1 MSSICCG
8 YSWGSQKI
16 DVVLLI
22 LQYPVVAFVIVFL
35 SVRSSILITLINC
48 RNVHISQVTVTL
60 ELSQKLNMSLSLW
73 MSWWPAHIWFVIL
86 IKCERKS
93 VNMYCKMLIINLKS
107 EVNLFRSEGSDWL
120 LLVPNRGTDNKVTQG
135 AILDLSKISIAKNE
149 YIFSSFSN
157 LLYIRRSDFGD
168 NGVKM
173 MKIED
178 KLSKIIWFTC

>member
-1 MSSICCG
+1 MRVTKDWCRFINTTISCRCLRHRLFVGQVKYPHHSDQLPKRSYKSSDC
-8 YSWGSQKI
+8 YSR
-16 DVVLLI
+16 
-22 LQYPVVAFVIVFL
+22 VVA
-35 SVRSSILITLINC
+35 
-48 RNVHISQVTVTL
+48 
-60 ELSQKLNMSLSLW
+60 KLKISLSLW

-86 IKCERKS
+86 IKCGRKS
-93 VNMYCKMLIINLKS
+93 ANMYCKMLIINLKS

-120 LLVPNRGTDNKVTQG
+120 LVVPNRGTDNKVTQG

>member
-1 MSSICCG
+1 
-8 YSWGSQKI
+8 
-16 DVVLLI
+16 
-22 LQYPVVAFVIVFL
+22 
-35 SVRSSILITLINC
+35 
-48 RNVHISQVTVTL
+48 
-60 ELSQKLNMSLSLW
+60 
-73 MSWWPAHIWFVIL
+73 
-86 IKCERKS
+86 
-93 VNMYCKMLIINLKS
+93 MLIINLKS

-120 LLVPNRGTDNKVTQG
+120 LVVPNRGTDNKVTQG